1 MKLVYREHPDIEVA
15 LGDRPLINNHINA
28 GKEQVEV
35 AAITTNSGILMIM
48 HDNGEYEAVF
58 ASEIGAEWVDSEIET
73 QIQDNVS
80 HSKHP
85 TPDDTMKYVK
95 SAMEDAINALE
106 PFAENPGL
114 LDDEAMCHKGLCSKW
129 ECGKCSRHIHAYGA
143 MMSLQIML
151 GKLGE

>member
-80 HSKHP
+80 HGKHP
-85 TPDDTMKYVK
+85 T
-95 SAMEDAINALE
+95 
-106 PFAENPGL
+106 
-114 LDDEAMCHKGLCSKW
+114 
-129 ECGKCSRHIHAYGA
+129 
-143 MMSLQIML
+143 SLQELQDAHIKTAKKFL
-151 GKLGE
+151 QYSNAEDFSYQIQFLNETEWHLVSKNEFDHVLVILQGIPLIVTRLS